1 MAVLLLFGTD
11 TADVAIIFFEEFA
24 AVFADIELALD
35 ALNLETRKLKL
46 HYRKTRASFYSL

>member
-46 HYRKTRASFYSL
+46 HYRKSRASYSL